1 MAARGSKGKPNGRRE
16 SFLSDLVS
24 TPTLGDND
32 DAITKLCKFNFKF
45 FTYEVDVTQNFKEW
59 TQPELSELFSS
70 LQNFSAESLE
80 HWKNTTTGPK
90 RTPYLLTYDGF
101 PPEEKTK
108 LSGPSKSVPKEAK
121 WARFRLGTT
130 RRLIG
135 FVIPEEFA
143 ASAKETSG
151 TIFDSNCFYIVYLDR
166 DHNFYS
172 S

>member
-1 MAARGSKGKPNGRRE
+1 MATVGQKRKSNKRKEG
-16 SFLSDLVS
+16 FLSDFMS

-32 DAITKLCKFNFKF
+32 DAITKLCKFNFKY
-45 FTYEVDVTQNFKEW
+45 FTYETDVTQNFNEW
-59 TQPELSELFSS
+59 SQLELSELFSS
-70 LQNFSAESLE
+70 LEIFSAESLE
-80 HWKNTTTGPK
+80 HWKNEKTGPK
-90 RTPYLLTYDGF
+90 RTPYLLIYDSF

-143 ASAKETSG
+143 LSAEETSG
-151 TIFDSNCFYIVYLDR
+151 TIFDSNCFYVVYLDR